1 MEFLQEFG
9 LFLAKALTIVV
20 AIVVIIS
27 SIAGAAM
34 RSQRKSSAKGDLVI
48 DNLNETL
55 DDTRDYMMAH
65 LLEKK
70 EYKNWSKGED
80 AKRKEVTKKKNKPKK
95 AEPQVSVEATADEST
110 ESQSKP
116 DQGSL
121 AVNETKKRLFVLEF
135 DGDVQA
141 SDTEQLVHTI
151 DAALL
156 VAEPGDEFVCCLESP
171 GGLVHSY
178 GLAASQLRR
187 IRDAG
192 FRLTVCI
199 DKVAASG
206 GYMMACVADEILAAP
221 FSIIGSIGVVAQ
233 IPNFNRVLKKHD
245 VDIEL
250 HTAGEYKRTLTL
262 FGENTPEAREKFREE
277 LDETHEL
284 FKTFVANNR
293 PVVDVTV
300 VATGEHWYGEQAIE
314 LKLVDGITTSQDFLM
329 KSVKAFDVY
338 RLTYEF
344 KVPLIERLGLSA
356 AKATKKVLGQ
366 LGLQSSTV

>member
-1 MEFLQEFG
+1 MEFLYEFG

-20 AIVVIIS
+20 ALVVIIS
-27 SIAGAAM
+27 SIAGVAM
-34 RSQRKSSAKGDLVI
+34 RSQRKSSAKGDLI
-48 DNLNETL
+48 IENLNETL

-70 EYKNWSKGED
+70 EYKAWSKTQES
-80 AKRKEVTKKKNKPKK
+80 KRKEACKKKNKIKPNESKK
-95 AEPQVSVEATADEST
+95 NNAAMAD
-110 ESQSKP
+110 
-116 DQGSL
+116 SL
-121 AVNETKKRLFVLEF
+121 NSEENKKKLFVLEF

-141 SDTEQLVHTI
+141 SDTEQLVRTI

-156 VAEPGDEFVCCLESP
+156 VAKPGDEFMCCLESP
-171 GGLVHSY
+171 GGMVHSY
-178 GLAASQLRR
+178 GLASSQLRR

-206 GYMMACVADEILAAP
+206 GYMMACVADKVLAAP

-262 FGENTPEAREKFREE
+262 FGENTDAAREKFKVE

-293 PVVDVTV
+293 PVVDVKK
-300 VATGEHWYGEQAIE
+300 VATGEHWYGEQAIG
-314 LKLVDGITTSQDFLM
+314 LNLIDGITTSQDYLM
-329 KSVKAFDVY
+329 KAVNDFDVY
-338 RLTYEF
+338 RLTYEL
-344 KVPLIERLGLSA
+344 KVPLIEKLGLSA
-356 AKATKKVLGQ
+356 AKATKRVLGHF
-366 LGLQSSTV
+366 GLYSQNM